1 MTKPKDAK
9 AVLTFINPAGF
20 VEQHYRGDQTK
31 KTVSHGVASIHRL
44 ANKVKSGGKEPL
56 LLVDISEVT
65 STDIGSHMAAVK
77 GMKNVPYKKLAIYGP
92 LQLQVLLNTLAIV
105 ADKHDQARAFNNRA
119 DALRWLRQ
127 D

>member
-44 ANKVKSGGKEPL
+44 ANKVKSGGKEL
-56 LLVDISEVT
+56 ALELEE
-65 STDIGSHMAAVK
+65 K
-77 GMKNVPYKKLAIYGP
+77 GYDWIKAENAH
-92 LQLQVLLNTLAIV
+92 A
-105 ADKHDQARAFNNRA
+105 
-119 DALRWLRQ
+119 
-127 D
+127 